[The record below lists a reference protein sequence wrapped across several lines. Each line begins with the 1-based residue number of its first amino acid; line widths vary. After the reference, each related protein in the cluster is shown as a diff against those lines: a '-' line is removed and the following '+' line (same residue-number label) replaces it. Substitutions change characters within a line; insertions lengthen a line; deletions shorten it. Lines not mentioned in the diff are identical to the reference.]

1 MQHNI
6 DFDLFDWSS
15 VFRAVDNAQ
24 SLNDNAMKMSKGL
37 MVELALAE
45 HSDGQLIWVGG
56 SAKGHDL
63 TTPACCDPVR
73 FEVKHLAS
81 GWSSKTAK
89 EIIVGNHRGTNLG
102 VRDEQEFD
110 YLIFVG
116 GDDQK
121 RSINYNHWVVGVS
134 SFEQVHNYLTTT
146 DSTIKIQKMPKYE
159 FDIVARG
166 EMGDPTLDLDEVM
179 VKILREA
186 VK

>member
-6 DFDLFDWSS
+6 DFDRFDWEA

-45 HSDGQLIWVGG
+45 HSDNQLEWVGG

-63 TTPACCDPVR
+63 ITRTGESIR

-81 GWSSKTAK
+81 GWASKTAK
-89 EIIVGNHRGTNLG
+89 EIIVGNHRGNNLG

-116 GDDQK
+116 GDIQK
-121 RSINYNHWVVGVS
+121 KSVNYNHWVVGVS
-134 SFEQVHNYLTTT
+134 SFEQVQNYLTTT
-146 DSTIKIQKMPKYE
+146 DSTIKIQKMPKWE

-166 EMGDPTLDLDEVM
+166 EMGAPTLDLDEVM

-186 VK
+186 VR